1 MVRLFATQLSL
12 IGHLEFESQE
22 FPLWLSGNEPDDPT
36 SIHEDAH
43 SIHDL
48 TQWVKDPA
56 LL

>member
-22 FPLWLSGNEPDDPT
+22 LPLWLSGNEPDDPT
-36 SIHEDAH
+36 SIHEDAR